1 MFLQDYTL
9 IHYDV
14 NAWEGKA
21 YAYGLQWLQEA
32 GCPVEGLKF
41 DPDLVIRGLI
51 VDKQLGN
58 LVKVDRFGC
67 APCLP
72 VPCTDIQRVCLL
84 RVCPLSTIFGMRR
97 FVGLHHAPQRWH
109 WNTSTHELQV

>member
-1 MFLQDYTL
+1 MWATFKVMQLQDYTL

-21 YAYGLQWLQEA
+21 YAYGLQWLREA

-67 APCLP
+67 VHICRQHLPPVLCL
-72 VPCTDIQRVCLL
+72 
-84 RVCPLSTIFGMRR
+84 
-97 FVGLHHAPQRWH
+97 
-109 WNTSTHELQV
+109 